1 MCTCGLKAKVPRT
14 LYSWRSSDKALG
26 APQEEVRTGG
36 ARRSEPGPAWAPLPT
51 SPAPKAELGTSGLPG
66 DSTRLTLPG
75 CERRP
80 CTAPGVSASPIG
92 GVEKEKVV
100 SGGEVVGLQVW
111 TLLSMVPL
119 APQWAEMQPPVPSV
133 VW

>member
-1 MCTCGLKAKVPRT
+1 MVEGVGQGHVPVAVEGALLRMSVCGRLVVGLGCVP
-14 LYSWRSSDKALG
+14 
-26 APQEEVRTGG
+26 GG
-36 ARRSEPGPAWAPLPT
+36 PV
-51 SPAPKAELGTSGLPG
+51 ELMT
-66 DSTRLTLPG
+66 
-75 CERRP
+75 
-80 CTAPGVSASPIG
+80 IG

-100 SGGEVVGLQVW
+100 WGTEVVGLQVW